1 MRRESTCGVA
11 AAAVFCLPALAGA
24 AEITEVGRIAVPAGT
39 AVRFLMVSPDGGQLT
54 AAGDDHKLRVWAL
67 PPAPASTPLRTLEVD
82 GEPISS
88 IAYSRSGA
96 WMAAGTAKGT
106 VAIFRAASGE
116 AVNRFPTT
124 EMGRSERV
132 RALALSSDGSR
143 VAVGRLAV
151 PPELWDVSEGR
162 RRAVLATRFGRSLAL
177 DFAPDGTRLAS
188 ADQDTAVRLYDA
200 EGKLRAIA
208 DDFLLESFALTFT
221 ADGTQLLVAGAD
233 KRVTVLD
240 GSTAAV
246 VRQLP
251 RQKHPILWLA
261 AFGNGA
267 TVVTG
272 SSQEES
278 ARLPGPTL
286 AWPLDGSAP
295 RVVVT
300 DRAFNGRGP
309 VADGSVVLT
318 SLEGGAIVVW
328 AVREPITLKEPARP

>member
-1 MRRESTCGVA
+1 MTELGRIP
-11 AAAVFCLPALAGA
+11 LPAG
-24 AEITEVGRIAVPAGT
+24 I
-39 AVRFLMVSPDGGQLT
+39 AVRFLVVSPDGRQLT
-54 AAGDDHKLRVWAL
+54 AAGGDRKLRVWAL
-67 PPAPASTPLRTLEVD
+67 PPAPDYPPLRMLDVG

-88 IAYSRSGA
+88 IAYSRDGK

-106 VAIFRAASGE
+106 VGVFRADSGE

-124 EMGRSERV
+124 EMGRAERV

-143 VAVGRLAV
+143 LAV
-151 PPELWDVSEGR
+151 SRLGVPAELWDVSGGS
-162 RRAVLATRFGRSLAL
+162 RRAVLATRFGGSLAL

-233 KRVTVLD
+233 KTVTVLD

-246 VRQLP
+246 RRQLP

-300 DRAFNGRGP
+300 DRAFNGGGP